1 MATRFRRVVFVVA
14 LLAGLCFPADPVT
27 AEARPAATAA
37 QTGKKSRLQQKQK
50 PDFKIAP
57 LPPAQSAAPRC
68 AAAYADDLSV
78 MKPENR
84 AFESSPEA
92 TYTYCVRN
100 TAVYESAYFGKGG
113 KLRKRY
119 ITHVMH
125 GTGFAYK
132 TQNGEWYLATNQ
144 HVSDHPDV
152 TENDDDVMG
161 VPAGSR
167 KLRET
172 LRIVRNESDDFEP
185 GQIALSKVAS
195 DAAMDAAIL
204 KTRTPLKL
212 MPYKIGRAA
221 ALKVGDVV
229 QVRGYPLGAFSA
241 SNTGRV
247 VSLNQP
253 DIEKHWNHTDFVIDA
268 LVNSGNSGSPVFA
281 VSCASGE
288 LELVGLFHAG
298 YRNAQGL
305 NVVVMVDQ
313 LRDFLAT
320 HKPSVSES
328 SLARDENQ
336 PRHQLLSEM
345 MDGAGPWLLPFGDQF
360 IRLELEP
367 DGLVRFSLLAAAYP
381 LSARVEWALVGR
393 ADDDDKPGY
402 LLLPERFGKNRLSLL
417 TLDPTLLEPLD
428 RLWDSIWRQLAS
440 VHHFQRLESRQAPET
455 TNTLAYLTQ
464 TIHNRKAEQRNIL
477 QALDFDADTLAW
489 PAQSQSAPISVPTN
503 AEPSPNPV
511 PVAAPPL
518 PENAAPPAAPPASPS
533 TP

>member
-1 MATRFRRVVFVVA
+1 MRLSSFCGLLFGVSIVGA
-14 LLAGLCFPADPVT
+14 LLWTAFPASAEDP
-27 AEARPAATAA
+27 PAPAVVQAA
-37 QTGKKSRLQQKQK
+37 KKAHSGQK

-57 LPPAQSAAPRC
+57 LPPSQGPAPRC
-68 AAAYADDLSV
+68 NAAYGDDLSV

-92 TYTYCVRN
+92 SYTYCIRN

-152 TENDDDVMG
+152 TESDDEVTG

-172 LRIVRNESDDFEP
+172 LRIVRNESDDYEP
-185 GQIALSKVAS
+185 GQITLTKVAS
-195 DAAMDAAIL
+195 DSAMDAAIL
-204 KTRTPLKL
+204 KTRTQLKL
-212 MPYKIGRAA
+212 MPYKIGRASS
-221 ALKVGDVV
+221 LKVGDVV

-253 DIEKHWNHTDFVIDA
+253 DLERHWNHTDFVIDA

-281 VSCASGE
+281 ISCATGE

-305 NVVVMVDQ
+305 NVVVMIDQ
-313 LRDFLAT
+313 LRDFLAN
-320 HKPSVSES
+320 HKPTGGDS
-328 SLARDENQ
+328 SLTREENQ
-336 PRHQLLSEM
+336 PQRQLLSEVM
-345 MDGAGPWLLPFGDQF
+345 EQPGPWLLPYADQL

-367 DGLVRFSLLAAAYP
+367 DGLVRFSLLSAAYP
-381 LSARVEWALVGR
+381 LSDKVEWALVGQPE
-393 ADDDDKPGY
+393 DDLPRF
-402 LLLPERFGKNRLSLL
+402 LLLPERFGKNRLALPA
-417 TLDPTLLEPLD
+417 LDPVLIEPMD
-428 RLWDSIWRQLAS
+428 RLWDSIWRQLAG
-440 VHHFQRLESRQAPET
+440 VHHYQKLELRQAPDT
-455 TNTLAYLTQ
+455 AGILAQ
-464 TIHNRKAEQRNIL
+464 VAQNIHNRRAEQRNVL
-477 QALDFDADTLAW
+477 QALDFDSETLAW
-489 PAQSQSAPISVPTN
+489 PAKTT
-503 AEPSPNPV
+503 E
-511 PVAAPPL
+511 
-518 PENAAPPAAPPASPS
+518 APPAPSAAKEQSPSLPGAQGSDKAAAGPKESPPPAVQP
-533 TP
+533 